1 MVIATNQWI
10 AIAAVSLGISQIALN
25 MKNVYEKDDVSSYSV
40 NYVLAGIVSSTLWL
54 TYQYRIGA
62 NYSAAYT
69 SIFLVSQ
76 IYILQRLLSKLKT
89 KSPTNWSILT
99 FSSNVIEPVRRIIC
113 TMSMHIIYVASY
125 SSIII
130 QKQII
135 QTN

>member
-1 MVIATNQWI
+1 MVFTTNQWI
-10 AIAAVSLGISQIALN
+10 AIAAVSLSISQIALN

-40 NYVLAGIVSSTLWL
+40 NYVLAGILSSTLWL

-89 KSPTNWSILT
+89 KSPTN
-99 FSSNVIEPVRRIIC
+99 
-113 TMSMHIIYVASY
+113 
-125 SSIII
+125 
-130 QKQII
+130 
-135 QTN
+135 